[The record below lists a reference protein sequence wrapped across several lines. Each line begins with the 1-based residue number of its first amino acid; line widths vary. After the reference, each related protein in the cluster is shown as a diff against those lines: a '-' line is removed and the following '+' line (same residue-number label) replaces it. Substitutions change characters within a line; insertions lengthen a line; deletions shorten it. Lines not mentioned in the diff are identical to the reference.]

1 MRGFVA
7 HPRVSTDRQGRS
19 GLGLE
24 ARRRRRARPGD
35 RQAAKLDRLARTVAN
50 PTESGVK
57 FVAVYMS
64 HASRLTLPSSLASP
78 STSAR

>member
-1 MRGFVA
+1 V
-7 HPRVSTDRQGRS
+7 PV
-19 GLGLE
+19 LVI
-24 ARRRRRARPGD
+24 
-35 RQAAKLDRLARTVAN
+35 AKLDLLARTVAN
-50 PTESGVK
+50 PTDSGVK